1 LIKTSRLLKM
11 RNRGTCT
18 SVTTT
23 ESTSKSLKTIN
34 LRLNKKNQKKLREVA
49 LEEAEV
55 DSKTSMI
62 VEVAEEDS
70 TSVAVAEEAEAEVIA
85 EVEVAVADLVA
96 TVISTLMKTL
106 ETKIFSPKRRKNTS
120 TWTTL

>member
-1 LIKTSRLLKM
+1 
-11 RNRGTCT
+11 
-18 SVTTT
+18 
-23 ESTSKSLKTIN
+23 
-34 LRLNKKNQKKLREVA
+34 LNKKNRKKLREVA